1 MRWSCWSFSW
11 VNSVHCS
18 RCVCVCVHCSRC
30 VCVCPLLQVCVC
42 VCVCVH
48 CSRCVCVCVSTAPGV
63 CALGW
68 VKYREHISLLVIL
81 AVIVYVTKKGPLWSH
96 FSDLQIKCFHYPSI
110 KHCFLQNTNMYI
122 HAAHILLYPSLC
134 CDYSVVK
141 TLVGNMLIRNWKK
154 NTNVWGCQNFSIAQN
169 PLRAQRDEE
178 ISVHWDWTALRD
190 GAVCLHV

>member
-1 MRWSCWSFSW
+1 MFQTSECCIKLHAVVVLELLLSEQ
-11 VNSVHCS
+11 
-18 RCVCVCVHCSRC
+18 
-30 VCVCPLLQVCVC
+30 CPLLQV
-42 VCVCVH
+42 
-48 CSRCVCVCVSTAPGV
+48 CVCVCVSTAPGV

-81 AVIVYVTKKGPLWSH
+81 TIIVYVKKKGPLWSH

-141 TLVGNMLIRNWKK
+141 TLVGNMLIRN
-154 NTNVWGCQNFSIAQN
+154 
-169 PLRAQRDEE
+169 
-178 ISVHWDWTALRD
+178 
-190 GAVCLHV
+190 